1 MTIYDIAK
9 QAGVS
14 ASTVSRVINNKP
26 GINAQTRK
34 RVQKL
39 LNENH
44 YTPNEAARG
53 LVMQSS
59 KIIGILI
66 EDLRIEHHTESAYVI
81 EQEMTALGYTCITL
95 STGRRDEKKADY
107 IRILEQR
114 RVDGAILM
122 GSMFETEA
130 VKKSIKEHLPDVPV
144 AIVNGYLDLPN
155 VYGILIDEERGVK
168 DCAELMFKK
177 GKKHLVMAV
186 DSDTPS
192 NRNKQKGYL
201 RAMLEQ
207 GIAKEDIP
215 FYTAVNKEFTNP
227 RDVRAAG
234 AKLTEQILTERPE
247 TDGII
252 YTTDLLAVGGL
263 EAAKKM
269 GKRIPQ
275 DLAIMGIGNTMYGEI
290 VTPKLS
296 SLDNKLV
303 EVSQNASRA
312 ILDALDKKEVS
323 HKVMLLT
330 DIKERETT

>member
-130 VKKSIKEHLPDVPV
+130 VKKSIKEHLPV

-275 DLAIMGIGNTMYGEI
+275 DLAIMGIDNTMYGEI

>member
-192 NRNKQKGYL
+192 NRNYL

-275 DLAIMGIGNTMYGEI
+275 DLAIMGIDNTMYGEI

>member
-44 YTPNEAARG
+44 YIPNEAARG

-95 STGRRDEKKADY
+95 STGRKDEKKADY

-130 VKKSIKEHLPDVPV
+130 VKKSIEEHLPDIPV

-155 VYGILIDEERGVK
+155 VYGVLIDEERGVK
-168 DCAELMFKK
+168 DCAELMLKK

-192 NRNKQKGYL
+192 NRNKQKGYI
-201 RAMLEQ
+201 RAMTEQ
-207 GIAKEDIP
+207 GIAKKDILL
-215 FYTAVNKEFTNP
+215 YTAVNKEFEE
-227 RDVRAAG
+227 DGVEFSG
-234 AKLTEQILTERPE
+234 GEGQKLVTERPE

-252 YTTDLLAVGGL
+252 YTTDLLAIGGL
-263 EAAKKM
+263 EAAKKWENVFR
-269 GKRIPQ
+269 KSLRSWAWIILCTVRSLHQ
-275 DLAIMGIGNTMYGEI
+275 SLAVWITSWWKSARMLQG
-290 VTPKLS
+290 LS
-296 SLDNKLV
+296 WMPL
-303 EVSQNASRA
+303 
-312 ILDALDKKEVS
+312 IKK
-323 HKVMLLT
+323 KCP
-330 DIKERETT
+330 IK

>member
-1 MTIYDIAK
+1 M
-9 QAGVS
+9 
-14 ASTVSRVINNKP
+14 
-26 GINAQTRK
+26 
-34 RVQKL
+34 
-39 LNENH
+39 
-44 YTPNEAARG
+44 
-53 LVMQSS
+53 
-59 KIIGILI
+59 
-66 EDLRIEHHTESAYVI
+66 
-81 EQEMTALGYTCITL
+81 
-95 STGRRDEKKADY
+95 
-107 IRILEQR
+107 
-114 RVDGAILM
+114 
-122 GSMFETEA
+122 
-130 VKKSIKEHLPDVPV
+130 
-144 AIVNGYLDLPN
+144 
-155 VYGILIDEERGVK
+155 K

-252 YTTDLLAVGGL
+252 YTTDLLAIGGL

-269 GKRIPQ
+269 GKRIPEE
-275 DLAIMGIGNTMYGEI
+275 LAIMGVDNTMYGEI

>member
-59 KIIGILI
+59 KIIGFLI
-66 EDLRIEHHTESAYVI
+66 EDLRIEHHREAAYVI

-95 STGRRDEKKADY
+95 STGRRVEKKADY

-122 GSMFETEA
+122 GSMFETES

-144 AIVNGYLDLPN
+144 AIVNGYLEVPN
-155 VYGILIDEERGVK
+155 VYVILIDEERGVK
-168 DCAELMFKK
+168 ECAELMFKK

-263 EAAKKM
+263 EAAKKLRQ
-269 GKRIPQ
+269 RIPQ
-275 DLAIMGIGNTMYGEI
+275 DLAIM
-290 VTPKLS
+290 VL
-296 SLDNKLV
+296 
-303 EVSQNASRA
+303 
-312 ILDALDKKEVS
+312 
-323 HKVMLLT
+323 
-330 DIKERETT
+330 